1 MHRQVCLS
9 EIPPTGAIA
18 INAKSKKDDMAKDS
32 ICAGCRRNPFGA
44 FAPVKQVSG
53 RWYCTDCAD
62 KLEPAPSLAAVPTP
76 VKADPPTRDTYSR
89 FYCTNCQTRPSHAVL
104 KGNGWIEFVLYLFYI
119 LPGVVYSIWRRSG
132 PPNGCPTCGNA
143 TLIPAEAAE
152 VSPDTHVKCPDCA
165 ELVKRE
171 ARKCKHCGCALIPQ

>member
-1 MHRQVCLS
+1 M
-9 EIPPTGAIA
+9 TK
-18 INAKSKKDDMAKDS
+18 NS
-32 ICAGCRRNPFGA
+32 ICAGCRRSPFGA
-44 FAPVKQVSG
+44 FAPVKKISG
-53 RWYCTDCAD
+53 RWYCTDCAER
-62 KLEPAPSLAAVPTP
+62 LELAPPSVSVPTP
-76 VKADPPTRDTYSR
+76 AIADIPTREALPRY
-89 FYCTNCQTRPSHAVL
+89 YCTNCQTRPSHAVL

-132 PPNGCPTCGNA
+132 PQNGCPTCGKA

-165 ELVKRE
+165 ELVRRE